1 MLKRLYNFL
10 FGIKEAPKR
19 ESIYRDYRP
28 PLQKLAEKEGVRYP
42 NLDPN
47 HLFIRNQRFLD
58 EKEQVNEYAD
68 ERVMQEYGKLAS
80 MVKEIQE
87 RRRKDVEKL
96 IAKRVYNASP
106 GHSFHGHSSP
116 NNVDNSS
123 SVLQAAVLYSV
134 LSDSSESSTSR
145 VDSHSSDCTSIS
157 HDTYAS
163 SSSDSYSSC
172 DSSSSYS
179 GRCD

>member
-1 MLKRLYNFL
+1 MLKKLYNFL

-19 ESIYRDYRP
+19 QSIYRDYRP

-47 HLFIRNQRFLD
+47 HLLIRNQKFLD
-58 EKEQVNEYAD
+58 EKEQGSDYAD
-68 ERVMQEYGKLAS
+68 EQVMKEYGKLAP

-87 RRRKDVEKL
+87 RRRKNVEKL
-96 IAKRVYNASP
+96 IAKRIYNAP
-106 GHSFHGHSSP
+106 SSTP
-116 NNVDNSS
+116 FNSNTGSNNVDNST

-145 VDSHSSDCTSIS
+145 VDSHSSNNSCVSSYSD
-157 HDTYAS
+157 S
-163 SSSDSYSSC
+163 SSYDSGSSYSSSGC
-172 DSSSSYS
+172 DY
-179 GRCD
+179 